1 MSGKLRDESKLYD
14 SPPYIL
20 EVEDL
25 WVKAGDNLILKGLD
39 LRVGVGKL
47 HVIFGPNGS
56 GKSTLLGAIMGLP
69 QFEVIKGDIKFRGR
83 SILGLSTDERAK
95 LGIGLAFQRPPLIK
109 GVRLRALLATLNGGD
124 AKIEELAANLDLK
137 NHLDRELND
146 GFSGGEMKRSEILQL
161 LVQRP
166 ELVLLDEPESGVD
179 LENITLLARFI
190 GELLERGKHIVD
202 RKRSGIIITHTGHIL
217 SYLNADIAHVMMEG
231 KILCHGSPMDVLH
244 QIKAKG
250 YKECVECLL
259 GEQSKEEAA

>member
-1 MSGKLRDESKLYD
+1 MSGKLEDESKLYD

-20 EVEDL
+20 EIEDL

-39 LRVGVGKL
+39 LHVGVGKL

-56 GKSTLLGAIMGLP
+56 GKSTLLGTIMGLP
-69 QFEVIKGDIKFRGR
+69 QFQVIKGDIRFKGK

-109 GVRLRALLATLNGGD
+109 GVRLRTLLATLDGSD
-124 AKIEELAANLDLK
+124 SAIEELAEELGLK
-137 NHLDRELND
+137 SHLDRELND
-146 GFSGGEMKRSEILQL
+146 GFSGGEIKRSEILQL
-161 LVQRP
+161 MVQRP

-190 GELLERGKHIVD
+190 GQLLERDKHIVE

-217 SYLNADIAHVMMEG
+217 NYLNADIAHVMMEG
-231 KILCHGSPMDVLH
+231 KILCHGSPMDVLR
-244 QIKAKG
+244 QIKEKG
-250 YKECVECLL
+250 YRECVECLL
-259 GEQSKEEAA
+259 AEQSREEAA